1 MNTPPPLAELLKS
14 ARFFVEEVNPI
25 IDPRFHVSRVTWAI
39 SEIKGKIISSP
50 AIDARFDRVN
60 SATNALL
67 AKANTV
73 GVITAGSLVL
83 EKAALHDEI
92 NGLEAALQGVLP
104 NQVTHIIGGG
114 W

>member
-14 ARFFVEEVNPI
+14 ARHSVEEANAVM
-25 IDPRFHVSRVTWAI
+25 DPRFHVGRVTWAI
-39 SEIKGKIISSP
+39 NEIQDKIISTS
-50 AIDARFDRVN
+50 AIDAQFARVH

-73 GVITAGSLVL
+73 GALTGSLVL

-92 NGLEAALQGVLP
+92 NGLEASLQGVLP
-104 NQVTHIIGGG
+104 NQVTHIVGGG